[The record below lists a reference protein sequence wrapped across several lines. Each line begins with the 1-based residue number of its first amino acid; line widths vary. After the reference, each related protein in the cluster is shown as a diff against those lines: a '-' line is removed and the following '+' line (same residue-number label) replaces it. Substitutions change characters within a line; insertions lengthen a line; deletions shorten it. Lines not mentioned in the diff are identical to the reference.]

1 MSSQFLS
8 DNWYRVAAMKPQIRT
23 HAQVIR
29 QRYRGSAWYV
39 LHDRAANRSWRLSAS
54 VWLMLSRLDG
64 RNTVDATWQHIV
76 AELGDDAPSQDEVI
90 QVLASLY
97 TGDMLQTEVAPDI
110 RHLVRRREQQLRSR
124 WLRNMANPMSARF
137 PLWDP
142 DRFLERCLPVVRPL
156 AGRVGLVLWLS
167 LVLPAI
173 FLAAGHWKELTANL
187 SDRLLAF
194 DNLLLLLVIFPLVK
208 LAHELGHAFVV
219 KAGGGEV
226 HEMGVM
232 LLVFAPSPYVD
243 ASASLAFRSKWQRAL
258 VGASGMLVE
267 LALAALALF
276 AWLAIEPGFGRSLA
290 FNVIT
295 VAGVSTLIFNGNPL
309 LRYDGY
315 YILSD
320 VLEIPNLGQR
330 ANQYYGWL
338 MRRFAFGE
346 REAPP
351 PLASVGE
358 RAWFVAY
365 APAAYVYRIA
375 VAIGIALFIANKYFF
390 VGVVLGIWSIASLV
404 LGPAWKAFRFVVA
417 GNTLMRQR
425 RRALWVSF
433 GAAVLLL
440 VALVLVPFPLST
452 TADGVVWVPE
462 RGEVHAAGNGFVA
475 TLRAAP
481 DAQLQAG
488 DAVLELSEP
497 TLLANFTA
505 QQARVRQLEIRAT
518 AQVGEDRVEAAVS
531 REMLDHERHAL
542 DDQRTRMGELVT
554 SADAAGRFVLAKAE
568 DLPGRYVKRGEL
580 LGYVLGPSLRTVRVV
595 VNQDDVGLLREATR
609 AIEVKIMDRPQETF
623 GARLVREVPGARER
637 LPSKALS
644 TEGGG
649 SHIVDTRDPDGLTT
663 LVKVFQ
669 FDIEL
674 PPDLPGLR
682 FGTRVLVRFRHPP
695 EPLAL
700 QAARRIRQL
709 FLSRLHV

>member
-1 MSSQFLS
+1 MASQFLS
-8 DNWYRVAAMKPQIRT
+8 DNWYRVAAMKPQIRA

-29 QRYRGSAWYV
+29 QRYRGAAWYV

-64 RNTVDATWQHIV
+64 RSTVDATWQQIV
-76 AELGDDAPSQDEVI
+76 TELGDGAPSQDEVI

-110 RHLVRRREQQLRSR
+110 RHLVRRREEQLRSR
-124 WLRNMANPMSARF
+124 WLRNIANPMSARF

-142 DRFLERCLPVVRPL
+142 DRLLERCLPVVRPL
-156 AGRVGLVLWLS
+156 IGRIGLLIWLA

-173 FLAAGHWKELTANL
+173 FLAAGHWNELTANL
-187 SDRLLAF
+187 SDRVLAF
-194 DNLLLLLVIFPLVK
+194 NNLLLLLVIFPLVK

-226 HEMGVM
+226 HEMGIM

-258 VGASGMLVE
+258 VGAAGMLVE

-276 AWLAIEPGFGRSLA
+276 VWLAIEPGFGRSLA
-290 FNVIT
+290 FNVMT

-315 YILSD
+315 YILCD
-320 VLEIPNLGQR
+320 LLEIPNLGQR
-330 ANQYYGWL
+330 ASQYYAWL

-351 PLASVGE
+351 PLASAGE
-358 RAWFVAY
+358 RAWFVVY
-365 APAAYVYRIA
+365 APAAFVYRIA

-390 VGVVLGIWSIASLV
+390 VGVVFGIWSVASLV
-404 LGPAWKAFRFVVA
+404 LGPMWKALRFVVA
-417 GNTLMRQR
+417 GNTLTRHR
-425 RRALWVSF
+425 RRALWVSL
-433 GAAVLLL
+433 GVAGLLL
-440 VALVLVPFPLST
+440 IGLVLVPFPLST
-452 TADGVVWVPE
+452 SADGVVWVPE
-462 RGEVHAAGNGFVA
+462 QGEVHAAGDGFVA

-481 DAQLQAG
+481 DARLQAG
-488 DAVLELSEP
+488 DAVVELSEP
-497 TLLANFTA
+497 SLLANFAA
-505 QQARVRQLEIRAT
+505 QQARVRQFEIRAT
-518 AQVGEDRVEAAVS
+518 AQVGEDRVEAAVT
-531 REMLDHERHAL
+531 REMLEHERHTL
-542 DDQRTRMGELVT
+542 YDLQSRIGQLVT
-554 SADAAGRFVLAKAE
+554 TAGATGRFVLAKAE

-595 VNQDDVGLLREATR
+595 VKQDDVGLLREATR

-623 GARLVREVPGARER
+623 NARLVREVPGARER

-649 SHIVDTRDPDGLTT
+649 THVVDGRDPDGLTT
-663 LVKVFQ
+663 LSKVFQ

-682 FGTRVLVRFRHPP
+682 FGTRVMVRFRHPP
-695 EPLAL
+695 EPLAA

>member
-1 MSSQFLS
+1 MTSQFLS
-8 DNWYRVAAMKPQIRT
+8 DNWYRVAAMKPQIRA

-29 QRYRGSAWYV
+29 QRYRGTAWYV

-54 VWLMLSRLDG
+54 VWLMLG
-64 RNTVDATWQHIV
+64 RFNGRQTVDATWQQIV

-124 WLRNMANPMSARF
+124 WLRNIANPMSARF

-156 AGRVGLVLWLS
+156 VGRVGLVLWLS

-173 FLAAGHWKELTANL
+173 FLAAGHWRELTANL

-194 DNLLLLLVIFPLVK
+194 NNLLLLLVIFPLVK

-226 HEMGVM
+226 HEMGIM

-243 ASASLAFRSKWQRAL
+243 ASASLAFRSKWERAL

-267 LALAALALF
+267 IALAALALF

-290 FNVIT
+290 FNVMT

-315 YILSD
+315 YILCD

-338 MRRFAFGE
+338 TRRFAFGE
-346 REAPP
+346 RETPP

-375 VAIGIALFIANKYFF
+375 VAIGIALFVANKYFF
-390 VGVVLGIWSIASLV
+390 VGVVFGIWSVANLV

-433 GAAVLLL
+433 GAAALLL
-440 VALVLVPFPLST
+440 AALVLVPFPLST

-462 RGEVHAAGNGFVA
+462 QGEVHAAGNGFVA
-475 TLRAAP
+475 TLHAAP
-481 DAQLQAG
+481 NAHLQAG

-518 AQVGEDRVEAAVS
+518 AQVGEDRVEAAVT
-531 REMLDHERHAL
+531 REMLEHERHAL
-542 DDQRTRMGELVT
+542 DDLRTRLGELVT

-595 VNQDDVGLLREATR
+595 VNQDDVGLLREATG

-649 SHIVDTRDPDGLTT
+649 SHVVDTRDPDGLTT